1 MLYVLLVLAALL
13 FAVLVLHLRLR
24 GVWSA
29 EHRLLAL
36 SLGRRSGLEL
46 DFLRDRLTVRVAGFA
61 VHERGLNGPEE
72 AESPRPSD
80 NKRQPGPAKPR
91 KHRKR
96 PSLKRIYTIARD
108 LLPPVRAAVWNFIRG
123 LLRAV
128 VVEEMEARIEAG
140 FESPDRTGMAYGYYQ
155 AVLGIVPAAAGKLV
169 YVPDWLGASFD
180 ASGRLT
186 VSIPLYRFVWRTLV
200 LLWQLPSRKI
210 LKMAIH
216 KEKGEQDVK

>member
-13 FAVLVLHLRLR
+13 IAVLILHLRLR
-24 GVWSA
+24 GVWST

-46 DFLRDRLTVRVAGFA
+46 DFLHDRMTVRVAGFA
-61 VHERGLNGPEE
+61 VHERGLNEPEE
-72 AESPRPSD
+72 AEPPRSSD
-80 NKRQPGPAKPR
+80 KKKQPATAKAR
-91 KHRKR
+91 KHRNR
-96 PSLKRIYTIARD
+96 PSLKRIYAIARD
-108 LLPPVRAAVWNFIRG
+108 LLPPVRKAVWNYVRG

-128 VVEEMEARIEAG
+128 IVEEMEARIEAG
-140 FESPDRTGMAYGYYQ
+140 FESPDQTGMAFGYYQ
-155 AVLGIVPAAAGKLV
+155 AVLGMVPAAAGRLV

-186 VSIPLYRFVWRTLV
+186 VSLPLYRFVWRTLV